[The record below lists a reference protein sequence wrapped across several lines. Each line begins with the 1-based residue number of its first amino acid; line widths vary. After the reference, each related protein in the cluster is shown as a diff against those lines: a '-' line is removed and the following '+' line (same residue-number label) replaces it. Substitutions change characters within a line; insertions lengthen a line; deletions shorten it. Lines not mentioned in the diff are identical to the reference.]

1 MKKLLALSM
10 AVLMAVCSLTGCA
23 PQNKNSGG
31 NQPAGNPSDTGGSSS
46 DQGAQVSA
54 LAEVYG
60 SMSREWNYIDPSDIT
75 FTEPTE
81 TYTIA
86 FSLTT
91 ETTGFY
97 KTLADAARAE
107 VEAHGGKV
115 IMVSCDDDAAT
126 QIDQLESFI
135 VQGADAIIV
144 DPAYPFEAFSTILTK
159 CQDAGIPVLAF
170 DRSYDDE
177 YPHLV
182 SYKTDSYTSGYL
194 LGEYLGKMIQEQ
206 KGSFEGVEFAIIGG
220 SEGDENAVLRNNGER
235 DGFKSVDT
243 QDQAK
248 EVAYLFSGGYSAE
261 DGMQTAENILTAH
274 PNVSVIFGTCDAHCV
289 GAYSAAQRM
298 GMADQVIM
306 AGVDG
311 SKDAET
317 IIQAGGSIKAVA
329 LNDPTML
336 AQAAV
341 RAAFAYLVDGTV
353 PDSSNYYLTPTIV
366 TADNVADYIDQ
377 AF

>member
-1 MKKLLALSM
+1 MKKILALSM
-10 AVLMAVCSLTGCA
+10 AVVMTLCALAGCA
-23 PQNKNSGG
+23 PQPNGGGVSSG
-31 NQPAGNPSDTGGSSS
+31 TGGSQPTSGGS
-46 DQGAQVSA
+46 AEQSAGAA
-54 LAEVYG
+54 NLADVYA
-60 SMSREWNYIDPSDIT
+60 SMSREWGYISPDEIT
-75 FTEPTE
+75 FSEPTE
-81 TYTIA
+81 SYTIA

-91 ETTGFY
+91 ETTGYY

-107 VEAHGGKV
+107 VEARGGKV
-115 IMVSCDDDAAT
+115 IMVSCEDDAAT
-126 QIDQLESFI
+126 QIDQMESFI
-135 VQGADAIIV
+135 VQEADAIIV
-144 DPAYPFEAFSTILTK
+144 IPSYPFEAFSTILNK
-159 CQDAGIPVLAF
+159 CQDAGIPVIAF

-182 SYKTDSYTSGYL
+182 SYKTDSYTSGFM
-194 LGEYLGKMIQEQ
+194 LGEYLGKMVLEQ
-206 KGSFEGVEFAIIGG
+206 KGSFEGVEYAIIGG
-220 SEGDENAVLRNNGER
+220 SEGDENAVMRNNGER
-235 DGFKSVDT
+235 DGFLSVDT
-243 QDQAK
+243 QKQSK

-317 IIQAGGSIKAVA
+317 IIQNGGSIKAVA

-341 RAAFAYLVDGTV
+341 RATYAYLVDGTV
-353 PDSSNYYLTPTIV
+353 PETSNYYMTPTIV
-366 TADNVADYIDQ
+366 TADNVDDYIDR

>member
-1 MKKLLALSM
+1 MKKILALSM
-10 AVLMAVCSLTGCA
+10 AVVMVLCALAGCA
-23 PQNKNSGG
+23 PQNSGSSANSG
-31 NQPAGNPSDTGGSSS
+31 TGGQPNNSS
-46 DQGAQVSA
+46 QGQDTDAA
-54 LAEVYG
+54 GLAEVYA
-60 SMSREWNYIDPSDIT
+60 SMSREWGYISPDEIT
-75 FTEPTE
+75 FTEPKE
-81 TYTIA
+81 SYTIA

-91 ETTGFY
+91 ETTGYY
-97 KTLADAARAE
+97 KTLANAARAE

-115 IMVSCDDDAAT
+115 IMVSCEDDAAT
-126 QIDQLESFI
+126 QIDQMESFI
-135 VQGADAIIV
+135 VQEADAIIV
-144 DPAYPFEAFSTILTK
+144 IPSYPFEAFSTILNK
-159 CQDAGIPVLAF
+159 CQDAGIPVIAF

-182 SYKTDSYTSGYL
+182 SYKTDSYTSGFM
-194 LGEYLGKMIQEQ
+194 LGEYLGKMVLEQ
-206 KGSFEGVEFAIIGG
+206 KGSFEGVEYAIIGG
-220 SEGDENAVLRNNGER
+220 SEGDENAKMRNNGER
-235 DGFKSVDT
+235 DGFLSVDT
-243 QDQAK
+243 QKQSK

-311 SKDAET
+311 SRDAET
-317 IIQAGGSIKAVA
+317 IIQNGGSIKAVA

-341 RAAFAYLVDGTV
+341 RATYAYLVDGTV
-353 PDSSNYYLTPTIV
+353 PETSNYYMTPTIV
-366 TADNVADYIDQ
+366 TADNVDDYIDR